1 MTRMYRHIRILSAL
15 ALLGSLAAAGPALA
29 QGYYQYQY
37 QPVDRPVQ
45 WYVDGGASITEGDTA
60 GNFNNGWTVGAGLN
74 VRPAPGP
81 FSLRFGVDYSYFE
94 ASDQLIAANPSANYG
109 YMQTLTGFADGV
121 LELPVNP
128 WTRVYA
134 MAGPGFGYR
143 GIYLTSGGVYCTPF
157 FCGSG
162 YGSGALV
169 GRDTSTNLAWNA
181 GVGVDFGLPGG
192 QSWFIE
198 ARYERFD
205 TNFAPSE
212 FIPIRIGFRF

>member
-1 MTRMYRHIRILSAL
+1 MTGMNKRIRTLAAL
-15 ALLGSLAAAGPALA
+15 ALLGCLAGAGPAFA
-29 QGYYQYQY
+29 QGYYRYQAA
-37 QPVDRPVQ
+37 DRPVQ
-45 WYVDGGASITEGDTA
+45 GYVDGGASITEGDTA
-60 GNFNNGWTVGAGLN
+60 ANFNNGWTVGAGVN

-81 FSLRFGVDYSYFE
+81 FMLRFGVDYSYFD

-121 LELPVNP
+121 LELPLNP
-128 WTRVYA
+128 WTHVYA

-143 GIYLTSGGVYCTPF
+143 GIYLTNGGVYCTPF

-169 GRDTSTNLAWNA
+169 GRDTSTNFAWNA
-181 GVGVDFGLPGG
+181 GAGVDFAMPGG
-192 QSWFIE
+192 QSWFVE

-205 TNFAPSE
+205 TAFAPSE